1 MNASS
6 DKILLDRLIYLQI
19 FLLVPLMIFLLPL
32 LMFPDSMPDSYWEI
46 FTLIF
51 QYLSNPDADELL
63 DGSLSEGSSSYDD
76 GEVSNIR
83 LFHTFGYF

>member
-1 MNASS
+1 MKAIS

-51 QYLSNPDADELL
+51 PYLSNPDADELL
-63 DGSLSEGSSSYDD
+63 SPGLGLFENTIFLSTYLILCSLLCT
-76 GEVSNIR
+76 V
-83 LFHTFGYF
+83 T